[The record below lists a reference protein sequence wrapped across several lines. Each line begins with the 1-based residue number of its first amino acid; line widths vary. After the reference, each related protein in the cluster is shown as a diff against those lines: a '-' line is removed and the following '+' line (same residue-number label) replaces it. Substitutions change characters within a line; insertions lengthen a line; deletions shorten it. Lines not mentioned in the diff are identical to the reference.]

1 MAGRRVGPDDERL
14 VYSLRE
20 TALRLG
26 VSLSTI
32 EKAVRDRAL
41 RSVKLGRRR
50 LIPVEAVDELLA
62 QARLRTAQ
70 SATSSG

>member
-41 RSVKLGRRR
+41 GSVKLGRRR

>member
-1 MAGRRVGPDDERL
+1 MAGWGSGADDERL
-14 VYSLRE
+14 AYSLRE
-20 TALRLG
+20 TARKLG

-32 EKAVRDRAL
+32 EKAVRDGAL
-41 RSVKLGRRR
+41 GSVKLRHRR

-62 QARLRTAQ
+62 QAHLRTAQ

>member
-1 MAGRRVGPDDERL
+1 MAGSGSGADDERL
-14 VYSLRE
+14 AYSLRE
-20 TALRLG
+20 TALKLG

-32 EKAVRDRAL
+32 EKAVRDGAL
-41 RSVKLGRRR
+41 GSVKLRHRR

-62 QARLRTAQ
+62 QAHLRTAQ

>member
-1 MAGRRVGPDDERL
+1 MAGWGSRADDERL
-14 VYSLRE
+14 AYSLRE
-20 TALRLG
+20 TARKLG

-32 EKAVRDRAL
+32 EKAVRDGAL
-41 RSVKLGRRR
+41 GSVKLRHRR

-62 QARLRTAQ
+62 QAYLRTAQ

>member
-1 MAGRRVGPDDERL
+1 MAGRGSRADDERL
-14 VYSLRE
+14 AYSERE
-20 TALRLG
+20 AALKLG

-41 RSVKLGRRR
+41 GSVKLGRRR

>member
-1 MAGRRVGPDDERL
+1 MAGRPAGPDDERL

-41 RSVKLGRRR
+41 RSVKLGRRG

-62 QARLRTAQ
+62 QAELRAA
-70 SATSSG
+70 ATS